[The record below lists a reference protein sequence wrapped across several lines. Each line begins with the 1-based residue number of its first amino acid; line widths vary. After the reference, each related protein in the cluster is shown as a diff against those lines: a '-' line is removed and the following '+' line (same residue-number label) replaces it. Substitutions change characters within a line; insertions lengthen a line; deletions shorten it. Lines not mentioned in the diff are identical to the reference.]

1 MADLVRVTVRVRAG
15 VGVKVGVGVRV
26 GDTVRLGVVCCKGV
40 GLAAPQVAHGV
51 WLGCIGVV
59 WVPNP
64 VVWVP
69 NPVASHAT
77 CGAAKPTPL
86 EAYMTVNISSHSVF
100 SFSSNSTI
108 SVATA
113 LSTGSGYSTT
123 RRLVPSYVSGFA
135 YSFHIFS
142 SNSCMTTARD
152 RAARVGETTP
162 LGGLTS
168 QPETAVAS
176 SMRTDVSVAPRPARP
191 PARGL
196 QWMDGAQKRTLGIC
210 FKIMCIGPAPPLA
223 GPAVPL

>member
-1 MADLVRVTVRVRAG
+1 
-15 VGVKVGVGVRV
+15 
-26 GDTVRLGVVCCKGV
+26 
-40 GLAAPQVAHGV
+40 
-51 WLGCIGVV
+51 
-59 WVPNP
+59 
-64 VVWVP
+64 
-69 NPVASHAT
+69 
-77 CGAAKPTPL
+77 
-86 EAYMTVNISSHSVF
+86 MTVNISSHSVF

-176 SMRTDVSVAPRPARP
+176 SMRTDAAWHLGHAPAS
-191 PARGL
+191 AAVDGRGSKSGL
-196 QWMDGAQKRTLGIC
+196 DAK
-210 FKIMCIGPAPPLA
+210 
-223 GPAVPL
+223 